1 MALSAAEAERAEFS
15 GRRGDDIERTWTRA
29 SGGAVYTAGSL
40 LVQIRAGGA
49 SSSRLVAT
57 SDWADET
64 AAEFV
69 RRTGADPG
77 GSTFAADLAAW
88 LDAAP
93 VAEITTTGTA
103 LDADPPVIAWQC
115 AATEYELLRAGSF
128 YWLGIDVVTGGL
140 RREVQ
145 RHAWSVLEQTAVR
158 GA

>member
-15 GRRGDDIERTWTRA
+15 GRLGDDIERTWTRA

-88 LDAAP
+88 LTDSP
-93 VAEITTTGTA
+93 VAEITTTGTDLTA
-103 LDADPPVIAWQC
+103 STPVIVWQC
-115 AATEYELLRAGSF
+115 AAAEYELLRAGSF
-128 YWLGIDVVTGGL
+128 YWIGL
-140 RREVQ
+140 DAVADGQRREIQ
-145 RHAWSVLEQTAVR
+145 RHTWSVLEQTAVR